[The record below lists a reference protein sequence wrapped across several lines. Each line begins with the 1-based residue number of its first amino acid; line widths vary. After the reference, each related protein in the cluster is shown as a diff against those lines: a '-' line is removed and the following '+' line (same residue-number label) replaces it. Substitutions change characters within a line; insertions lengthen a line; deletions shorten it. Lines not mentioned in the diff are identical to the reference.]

1 MIVRAWNSLKF
12 SIPSV
17 DLGVLGTFGGF
28 TIGTPDL
35 PYFEKGAWE
44 IPTTMPAILHPGEMV
59 LPANLAEMLRG
70 GGGRGDRG
78 ATTYN
83 LIFNIGSFHGSEENA
98 RRLSELMARQL
109 RLATIPG
116 S

>member
-1 MIVRAWNSLKF
+1 MTRKA
-12 SIPSV
+12 
-17 DLGVLGTFGGF
+17 
-28 TIGTPDL
+28 
-35 PYFEKGAWE
+35 AQ

-109 RLATIPG
+109 RLSTIPG